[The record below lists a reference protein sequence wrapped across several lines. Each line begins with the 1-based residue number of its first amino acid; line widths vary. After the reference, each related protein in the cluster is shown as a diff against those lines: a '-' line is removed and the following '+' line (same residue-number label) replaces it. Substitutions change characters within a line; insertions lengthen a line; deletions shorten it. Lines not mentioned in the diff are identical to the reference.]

1 MEAELATPRRI
12 VASRAGKGQ
21 GPGGTGRGSDVP
33 PPPDEMI
40 GWIMTD
46 ELLSLV
52 LCPRCRGTVEVAG
65 DPPEG
70 LRCPSCGAVY
80 PVVGRVPRLAGDTYA
95 ASFGRQWNRYDV
107 ARPEEDE
114 ATFRVKTGVA
124 PGSLAGKLVLDAG
137 CGGGGDARPGGGP
150 RAPVVGGGPSSPP
163 PKAPPLWA
171 GLPAGCT

>member
-1 MEAELATPRRI
+1 MN
-12 VASRAGKGQ
+12 
-21 GPGGTGRGSDVP
+21 
-33 PPPDEMI
+33 PD
-40 GWIMTD
+40 
-46 ELLSLV
+46 LLDL
-52 LCPRCRGTVEVAG
+52 LRCPRCRGLLVTGG
-65 DPPEG
+65 DSTRLECNG
-70 LRCPSCGAVY
+70 CGAGY
-80 PVVGRVPRLAGDTYA
+80 PVIRGVPRLAGEAYV